1 MVYIDQGVA
10 SSMLGEIGTS
20 SGVLEM
26 IAKEAARPVKLI
38 VAVRF
43 HERLIRNVIQKNCA
57 ARAWRS
63 YRGCKRADL
72 MVPGD

>member
-43 HERLIRNVIQKNCA
+43 HEDRKSV
-57 ARAWRS
+57 
-63 YRGCKRADL
+63 
-72 MVPGD
+72 V